1 MSSTK
6 SLLKILN
13 NYYLLDLED
22 KEFLLILICGDFMK
36 EEDLESLKRFIRIIK
51 RELEMIKIEYE
62 IKKLYN
68 RFNKKNVIN

>member
-1 MSSTK
+1 MSSTE

-36 EEDLESLKRFIRIIK
+36 EDLESLKRFIRIIK

-62 IKKLYN
+62 IKK
-68 RFNKKNVIN
+68 II